1 MRRLVLLALLAVL
14 TPSRAE
20 EQAVQADARDAALA
34 KAFRYL
40 DEELWKLQDGGSPR
54 RQYTMAVA
62 GWAYL
67 LAADKAE
74 AGRKLPGRKRQID
87 RIFKELVRYT
97 ERVERLYEKDDKR
110 SRKKKAP
117 PAPGGFGAMR
127 TAQYVWPLSVAAH
140 FFAESAAR
148 GKRKG
153 EAKKALKAIA
163 KVLAAAQ
170 QENGGW
176 GHDDAARPGMGLP
189 PIRIPKPGGGDHTYP
204 ATLLA
209 ASHCALSAL
218 GVAHRTLKTKRAP
231 ALQAGREYFRL
242 AQNGNGSFP
251 YDPSQKH
258 GGQVTAKMAG
268 GIETART
275 AGAVFALFCAGAAR
289 DDPVAVA
296 GLKAIDA
303 QVELLSEGH
312 GSATM
317 ALQFGALLSRGR
329 GDRAWAAFREIFLPR
344 ILAHQEPSGAFTCV
358 CQAKGMAVT
367 CDTRE
372 LPGLPAV
379 AAADWIKGGK
389 VYVTAIHALIL
400 LLDRTPARALPE
412 MPDRAGPVT
421 PPG

>member
-1 MRRLVLLALLAVL
+1 MRRLVLLALLATLAPV
-14 TPSRAE
+14 RAE
-20 EQAVQADARDAALA
+20 EQDDQAAARDAALA

-40 DEELWKLQDGGSPR
+40 DEELWKLQEGGSPR

-67 LAADKAE
+67 LAADKARP
-74 AGRKLPGRKRQID
+74 GRKLPARRRQID

-97 ERVERLYEKDDKR
+97 ERVARLYKRDDKR
-110 SRKKKAP
+110 KKKNKAP
-117 PAPGGFGAMR
+117 PAPGGMQAMR
-127 TAQYVWPLSVAAH
+127 TSQYVWPLSVAAH

-148 GKRKG
+148 GKRRG
-153 EAKKALKAIA
+153 EAKTALKAIA

-189 PIRIPKPGGGDHTYP
+189 PIRIPKPGGGSHTYP

-218 GVAHRTLKTKRAP
+218 GVAQRTLKTKRAP
-231 ALQAGREYFRL
+231 ALRKGRDYFAQ

-258 GGQVTAKMAG
+258 GGQVTAEMAG

-275 AGAVFALFCAGAAR
+275 AGAVFALFCAGAPR

-303 QVELLSEGH
+303 HVDLLSEGH

-317 ALQFGALLSRGR
+317 ALQFGALMSRGR
-329 GDRAWAAFREIFLPR
+329 GDRAWATFREIFLPR

-358 CQAKGMAVT
+358 CQAEGMAVT

-372 LPGLPAV
+372 LPGLPAA
-379 AAADWIKGGK
+379 AAADWTKGGK

-412 MPDRAGPVT
+412 MPDLAGPVT
-421 PPG
+421 PPR

>member
-1 MRRLVLLALLAVL
+1 MRRLALLALLAALAPV
-14 TPSRAE
+14 RAE
-20 EQAVQADARDAALA
+20 EPAVEPDARDAALA

-40 DEELWKLQDGGSPR
+40 DDELWKLQEGGSPR

-67 LAADKAE
+67 LAADKAR
-74 AGRKLPGRKRQID
+74 AGRKLPGRKRQVD

-97 ERVERLYEKDDKR
+97 ERVARLYEKDDKR
-110 SRKKKAP
+110 RKKKKAP
-117 PAPGGFGAMR
+117 PPGGFPAMR

-153 EAKKALKAIA
+153 ESKKALKAIA
-163 KVLAAAQ
+163 KVLVAAQ

-189 PIRIPKPGGGDHTYP
+189 PIRIPKPGGGNLTYP

-231 ALQAGREYFRL
+231 GLQEGREYFRL

-251 YDPSQKH
+251 YDPAQKH
-258 GGQVTAKMAG
+258 GGQVTAEMAG

-275 AGAVFALFCAGAAR
+275 AGAVFALFCAGAPR

-303 QVELLSEGH
+303 HPQLMSEGH

-329 GDRAWAAFREIFLPR
+329 GDRAWATFRRIFLPR

-358 CQAKGMAVT
+358 CRAETLAVT

-372 LPGLPAV
+372 LPGLPAA
-379 AAADWIKGGK
+379 AAADWTRGGK

-400 LLDRTPARALPE
+400 LLDRTPPRTLPE
-412 MPDRAGPVT
+412 MPDLAGPVT
-421 PPG
+421 GPR